1 MPPVTYKGK
10 TELHYTLLAAV
21 THQAAV
27 NRGACEPLSLPGRL
41 QYAIRIS
48 NASLKVLPALNYFI
62 NFCIKS
68 YNHKRPTAQFIGH
81 KTAVS
86 GSLVT
91 ASPLTSARRSDPVKK
106 KKKNR
111 TRLTLERQNQ
121 VLSPALVPFNQ
132 RSSTNGRPLTP
143 RRLGKGGPAR
153 PYLVEVQLSRLGG
166 ALHGGGSQ
174 TLQQAPELRRRQ
186 APVGAEHAQH
196 ILAEGEPGHLRLP
209 SEASGRQQQEPSHR
223 STRSHRGRGCPS
235 RAQNGLERTGTG
247 RAQPRR
253 CPRAPVRRRRRS
265 GSAVARGAPGPP
277 APSK

>member
-1 MPPVTYKGK
+1 MPPVTYRGK
-10 TELHYTLLAAV
+10 TELHYTLLTAV

-27 NRGACEPLSLPGRL
+27 NGGACEPLSLPGRL

-106 KKKNR
+106 TKQNKTKNR

-121 VLSPALVPFNQ
+121 VLSPAL
-132 RSSTNGRPLTP
+132 SPLIN
-143 RRLGKGGPAR
+143 
-153 PYLVEVQLSRLGG
+153 VQV
-166 ALHGGGSQ
+166 Q
-174 TLQQAPELRRRQ
+174 TD
-186 APVGAEHAQH
+186 V
-196 ILAEGEPGHLRLP
+196 
-209 SEASGRQQQEPSHR
+209 S
-223 STRSHRGRGCPS
+223 
-235 RAQNGLERTGTG
+235 
-247 RAQPRR
+247 
-253 CPRAPVRRRRRS
+253 
-265 GSAVARGAPGPP
+265 
-277 APSK
+277 

>member
-106 KKKNR
+106 KKKTGPASHLR
-111 TRLTLERQNQ
+111 DKTKFFLLR
-121 VLSPALVPFNQ
+121 LSPLINVQVQMDVP
-132 RSSTNGRPLTP
+132 
-143 RRLGKGGPAR
+143 
-153 PYLVEVQLSRLGG
+153 
-166 ALHGGGSQ
+166 
-174 TLQQAPELRRRQ
+174 
-186 APVGAEHAQH
+186 
-196 ILAEGEPGHLRLP
+196 
-209 SEASGRQQQEPSHR
+209 
-223 STRSHRGRGCPS
+223 
-235 RAQNGLERTGTG
+235 
-247 RAQPRR
+247 
-253 CPRAPVRRRRRS
+253 
-265 GSAVARGAPGPP
+265 
-277 APSK
+277 